1 MRMTVRLL
9 KIFLKIPNID
19 ILLTFSQFSRKKCDK
34 THISGGWR
42 PTWWLSIRF
51 KRNTERAQNFTNYFW
66 EPLTWPG
73 DAEVACIYDVHKC
86 SRASFSREHQT
97 GILFF
102 ELIFS
107 KQKLFRKFNF
117 ICLNFKGFSFYFNF
131 GHEVCPKLPEGC
143 NGKGQFRPQFTRT
156 KWLTFQSKWPK
167 MQLTRVCALNVILP
181 PLRGGGSREA
191 EGWPCDRKRISCP
204 FATPTGA
211 ELRLKKKKKKL
222 VV

>member
-1 MRMTVRLL
+1 M
-9 KIFLKIPNID
+9 KA
-19 ILLTFSQFSRKKCDK
+19 
-34 THISGGWR
+34 HISGGWR

-107 KQKLFRKFNF
+107 KQNYLKDFVLLQFWPRSVPKIPRRVRWRGHNSPAQNDLLFNQNGQK
-117 ICLNFKGFSFYFNF
+117 
-131 GHEVCPKLPEGC
+131 C
-143 NGKGQFRPQFTRT
+143 NI
-156 KWLTFQSKWPK
+156 
-167 MQLTRVCALNVILP
+167 TRVCALNVILP
-181 PLRGGGSREA
+181 PRRGGSREP
-191 EGWPCDRKRISCP
+191 GSRRV
-204 FATPTGA
+204 TV
-211 ELRLKKKKKKL
+211 R
-222 VV
+222 